1 MILCF
6 EYNPLIAG
14 PYIQALR
21 NTLMKGEGWR
31 FRLIILVFS
40 NFFGVGLILS
50 RVDLS
55 MEIIIVM
62 LGFNVNKSHIQQLAK
77 SFNIDTRD
85 VETSC

>member
-1 MILCF
+1 
-6 EYNPLIAG
+6 
-14 PYIQALR
+14 
-21 NTLMKGEGWR
+21 MKGDGC
-31 FRLIILVFS
+31 RLIILVLVI
-40 NFFGVGLILS
+40 FFKGGLIIS